1 VNREQVTELIC
12 QSLETDLGGIKV
24 YEMAL
29 CCALNEQLREEWQE
43 YLEQTQKHAQKAVL
57 GS

>member
-29 CCALNEQLREEWQE
+29 RCALNEQLREEWQE